1 MNVRVE
7 FSADCFADTSCT
19 IARSIM
25 GVYRSRSVA
34 VGHLSSGKRS
44 TSEKSLGR
52 EKTKRYDWL

>member
-1 MNVRVE
+1 MNVRMK

-52 EKTKRYDWL
+52 EKTK